1 MSLRNGTACSLRK
14 NAREHAMGA
23 PGWDG
28 AVRQPTLPEEESAE
42 SAETRGD
49 SDGAGV
55 LVERVKRSGWEA
67 SEAGRHDM
75 CARTDDALR
84 ARTVLAYNMWTG
96 FHDGGL
102 PDNR

>member
-1 MSLRNGTACSLRK
+1 
-14 NAREHAMGA
+14 MGA

-28 AVRQPTLPEEESAE
+28 AVRQPTLPEEERAE
-42 SAETRGD
+42 RAETRGD

-84 ARTVLAYNMWTG
+84 ARTVLAYNMK
-96 FHDGGL
+96 DGL
-102 PDNR
+102 PRRACLKGMVGGARRKKVVGT